1 MEKKF
6 LLSFSSFNGVD
17 CNIGRFFV
25 LVVPEQ
31 SQFEIVCHIVFIERK
46 DTLCFVLSL
55 LGYLIDHSLKVKIL
69 RTRARY

>member
-1 MEKKF
+1 MGKKF

-17 CNIGRFFV
+17 CNIGRFWCLSRV
-25 LVVPEQ
+25 NLKLYIP
-31 SQFEIVCHIVFIERK
+31 CHIVFIERK

-69 RTRARY
+69 RTGARY